1 MHINNYTSQTS
12 FTEKYP
18 VERLLS
24 CACEKPFIRKSES
37 INLITSLCKLTKEE
51 KRNAMRYE
59 NVFESYMKKAGDYIL
74 AEVPSLKYYA
84 RMIDNSDIERRNY
97 IINKAVEELGDE
109 INVERLKKNAAPR
122 KGKNINVYA

>member
-1 MHINNYTSQTS
+1 MEINNYTSQTS

-51 KRNAMRYE
+51 KRNALRYE
-59 NVFESYMKKAGDYIL
+59 DVFQSYMKKAGDYIL
-74 AEVPSLKYYA
+74 AEVPSLKHYA
-84 RMIDNSDIERRNY
+84 RMIDNSDIEKRNY
-97 IINKAVEELGDE
+97 IINKALEELGEE
-109 INVERLKKNAAPR
+109 IDVERLKKTQSKTR
-122 KGKNINVYA
+122 KKLNVYV

>member
-1 MHINNYTSQTS
+1 MQINNYTSQTS

-51 KRNAMRYE
+51 KRNALRYE
-59 NVFESYMKKAGDYIL
+59 DVFESYMKKAGDYIL
-74 AEVPSLKYYA
+74 TEVPSLKHYA

-109 INVERLKKNAAPR
+109 INVERLKKNASPR
-122 KGKNINVYA
+122 KGKKINVYA